1 MTLDPRVLILDEPT
15 SMLDV
20 SIQAHVMNILKDLQ
34 KEKNMTYLFISH
46 DLEVLH
52 WFCDEICVMK
62 EGEIVERGGRD
73 EIVKT
78 PKHPFTRELV
88 ESFCSFYEEG
98 ENDDTGNRFCGP
110 LEGGIKKS
118 GGNVQ
123 SSHDG

>member
-1 MTLDPRVLILDEPT
+1 MLILDEPT

-73 EIVKT
+73 EIVK
-78 PKHPFTRELV
+78 KSEASV
-88 ESFCSFYEEG
+88 YERTGG
-98 ENDDTGNRFCGP
+98 EASAAFKKKERTMIPGNRFCGP

-123 SSHDG
+123 SSA